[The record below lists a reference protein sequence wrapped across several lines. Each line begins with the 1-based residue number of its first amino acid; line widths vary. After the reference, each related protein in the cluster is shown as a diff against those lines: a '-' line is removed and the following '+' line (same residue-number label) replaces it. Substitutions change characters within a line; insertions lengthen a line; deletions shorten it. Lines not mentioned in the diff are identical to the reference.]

1 MSKTACSDDND
12 ITTNKK
18 LKIDSDDELNLEE
31 EDNIDEITLL
41 NKTADTYGIVERVNK
56 DFKRFTGLIKQSS
69 ADFIVNEIDSDAN
82 VIRLTNFD
90 LPVLEKNQDKEISR
104 LELHSAVEKSIGE
117 EKFKELTQFLDSNSR
132 ATSFKVEAPSDFI
145 KTHQNLNT

>member
-31 EDNIDEITLL
+31 EEDNIDEITLL
-41 NKTADTYGIVERVNK
+41 NKTADTYGIVELVNK

-90 LPVLEKNQDKEISR
+90 LPVLVAEWQ
-104 LELHSAVEKSIGE
+104 
-117 EKFKELTQFLDSNSR
+117 
-132 ATSFKVEAPSDFI
+132 
-145 KTHQNLNT
+145 